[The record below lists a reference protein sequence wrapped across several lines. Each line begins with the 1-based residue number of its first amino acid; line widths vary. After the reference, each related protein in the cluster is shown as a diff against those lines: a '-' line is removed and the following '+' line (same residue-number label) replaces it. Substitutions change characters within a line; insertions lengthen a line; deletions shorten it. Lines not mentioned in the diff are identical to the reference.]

1 MEIAGK
7 EVPIFGLVVLY
18 KDWPSNEAKSFLP
31 G

>member
-7 EVPIFGLVVLY
+7 EVPIFGLVLY